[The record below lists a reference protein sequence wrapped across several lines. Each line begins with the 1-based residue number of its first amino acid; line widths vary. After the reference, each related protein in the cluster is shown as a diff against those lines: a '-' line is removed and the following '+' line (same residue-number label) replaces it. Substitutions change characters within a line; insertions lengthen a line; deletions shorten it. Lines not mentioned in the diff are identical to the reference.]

1 MVTVTP
7 RQAALVA
14 LLALLPT
21 AGYAV
26 WSPETFPYVAVLN
39 TALIGAALYVMMS
52 PSEDSASPA

>member
-1 MVTVTP
+1 MVTP

-26 WSPETFPYVAVLN
+26 WSPEMFPYVAVLN
-39 TALIGAALYVMMS
+39 TALIVAALYVMMS